1 MSRVYQCDVCGNVRD
16 RGTISKFYKKGISLS
31 SRTYEE
37 KIKRSFHI
45 CDECVDKIVRIIRR
59 EQEQ

>member
-1 MSRVYQCDVCGNVRD
+1 MSRVYKCDVCGNVRD
-16 RGTISKFYKKGISLS
+16 KGTISKFYRKGISLS
-31 SRTYEE
+31 SRTYLE